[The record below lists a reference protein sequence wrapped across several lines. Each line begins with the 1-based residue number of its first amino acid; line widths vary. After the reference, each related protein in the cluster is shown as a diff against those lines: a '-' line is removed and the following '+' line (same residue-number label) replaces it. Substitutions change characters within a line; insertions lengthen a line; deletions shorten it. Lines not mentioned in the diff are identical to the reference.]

1 MLKSLN
7 NKKAEGYIDVAVAV
21 LVIALVLVMIMSI
34 WQMVTLKQDMS
45 YMCNELLEIA
55 TVTGKIGPEVEARY
69 EELCGEIGLRPSVA
83 FSANYFEVSS
93 GKVQLGEVISC
104 TLSTEMSFLGFG
116 NAEFPFDVSVTQS
129 GLSRI
134 YWK

>member
-1 MLKSLN
+1 
-7 NKKAEGYIDVAVAV
+7 VAV

-93 GKVQLGEVISC
+93 GKVQLGDVISC